1 MAYNNCD
8 FKKQSCSGDLKS
20 KMNLKSKNAPKILI
34 IFVNIVI
41 LMFYNLSIYMNKK
54 IIILFLF
61 ISVLTFGQAPLP
73 NVTLKTLVGQSVTTQ
88 EIAENH
94 ELMIIS
100 LWATWCVPCKNEL
113 DAIAEVYQDWISE
126 TGVVYYAVSIDDSRT
141 SGRIKPMV
149 NGKDWEFE
157 ILIDQNSDLKRA
169 FGVSTVPL
177 TAIIKNGEIVY
188 NHMGYSPGYEDEL
201 YKQLLK
207 YSE

>member
-1 MAYNNCD
+1 MTYDNCD
-8 FKKQSCSGDLKS
+8 FKKQTCSGNLKL
-20 KMNLKSKNAPKILI
+20 KMNLKSKNVTKILI

-41 LMFYNLSIYMNKK
+41 LMFYNSSIYMNKK
-54 IIILFLF
+54 LIALFLF

-73 NVTLKTLVGQSVTTQ
+73 NVTLKTLAGQSVTTEQ
-88 EIAENH
+88 IAENH

-126 TGVVYYAVSIDDSRT
+126 TEVAYYAVSIDDSRT
-141 SGRIKPMV
+141 SSRIKPMV

-157 ILIDQNSDLKRA
+157 ILLDQNSDLKRA
-169 FGVSTVPL
+169 FGVSTVPF

-201 YKQLLK
+201 YEQLLK
-207 YSE
+207 YSK

>member
-1 MAYNNCD
+1 
-8 FKKQSCSGDLKS
+8 
-20 KMNLKSKNAPKILI
+20 MN
-34 IFVNIVI
+34 
-41 LMFYNLSIYMNKK
+41 K
-54 IIILFLF
+54 IIIIHFLF

-73 NVTLKTLVGQSVTTQ
+73 DVTLKTLVGQSVTTE

-113 DAIAEVYQDWISE
+113 DAIAEVYQDWMSE

-141 SGRIKPMV
+141 SNRIKPMV

-157 ILIDQNSDLKRA
+157 ILFDQNSDLKRA
-169 FGVSTVPL
+169 FGASTVPL

-201 YKQLLK
+201 YEQLLK
-207 YSE
+207 YSK

>member
-1 MAYNNCD
+1 MFGELKVKGALQVKKY
-8 FKKQSCSGDLKS
+8 FKNTNYFS
-20 KMNLKSKNAPKILI
+20 KYRN
-34 IFVNIVI
+34 FDV
-41 LMFYNLSIYMNKK
+41 SISSTRMNKK
-54 IIILFLF
+54 IIALFVF

-73 NVTLKTLVGQSVTTQ
+73 DVTLKTLVGQSVTTV

-126 TGVVYYAVSIDDSRT
+126 TGVVYYAVSIDDART
-141 SGRIKPMV
+141 SNRIKPMV

-157 ILIDQNSDLKRA
+157 ILLDQNSDLKRA
-169 FGVSTVPL
+169 FGVSTVPF
-177 TAIIKNGEIVY
+177 TAIIKKGEIVY

-201 YKQLLK
+201 YEQLLK
-207 YSE
+207 YSK